1 MFTNFQLVQFR
12 FLEKCRNL
20 QRLNFILAILTSF
33 IGFFCGS
40 ISFTWLSRFFDW
52 NGFIGLLI
60 LLFSEFIGLITPNRI
75 KPEKQNCYSK
85 SQVNRFDADERV
97 FFLESDF
104 SFSQVKEDTLK
115 EDTLK
120 EDTLKEDTLKEDTL
134 KEDTLKED
142 THCCL
147 IYFRRGFLFALLADG
162 FKVGS

>member
-85 SQVNRFDADERV
+85 SQDERV

-104 SFSQVKEDTLK
+104 SFSQV
-115 EDTLK
+115 
-120 EDTLKEDTLKEDTL
+120 KEDTL

>member
-85 SQVNRFDADERV
+85 SQDERV

-104 SFSQVKEDTLK
+104 SFSQV
-115 EDTLK
+115 
-120 EDTLKEDTLKEDTL
+120 